1 MLQYHA
7 FPDIQKYFYSIC
19 MWNMTPDETLC
30 MKILKKKNKGTL
42 ITNNV
47 INKYNILIGYCL

>member
-19 MWNMTPDETLC
+19 MWNMTPDETLR
-30 MKILKKKNKGTL
+30 MKILKKRTKEL
-42 ITNNV
+42 
-47 INKYNILIGYCL
+47 